1 MQVSLGESSSI
12 SAPPSSWLFS
22 LSTQPVSSVLHLVIL
37 WRRVEVVGMSGIS
50 LSGMFLLESDSSME
64 ASVTVSTWKENLLLS
79 DLCLTSIASQRVP
92 HEEMTPMQPK
102 CHSFKCNKCCNKC
115 QVKRSLF
122 TYRLPLLKFMHE
134 IIVFLE
140 VEENVRNN
148 SFFDVTN
155 DLLDDFFLE

>member
-1 MQVSLGESSSI
+1 MQVSLGVSSSI
-12 SAPPSSWLFS
+12 PAPPPPSLLLS

-37 WRRVEVVGMSGIS
+37 WRRVEVVGMSGNS

-64 ASVTVSTWKENLLLS
+64 ASVVASTWKENLSLS
-79 DLCLTSIASQRVP
+79 GLCLTSIVSYRVP
-92 HEEMTPMQPK
+92 HEEMTHMQPTSH
-102 CHSFKCNKCCNKC
+102 CFKCNKCCNKC
-115 QVKRSLF
+115 QVERSLF
-122 TYRLPLLKFMHE
+122 TYRLPLLEFVHE

-155 DLLDDFFLE
+155 DLLDDFF